1 MKLNMGP
8 GQGSALEAKSLAQWI
23 AFAPFVFQA
32 TVVMRDR
39 GLLASID
46 AAGETGI
53 NAVRL
58 ADETGL
64 SLYGTRVLLDFAV
77 DIGLVQEAGGAYVL
91 AKTGYFVLNDDMTRV
106 NMDFTRDV
114 CYQALGALDE
124 SICDGK
130 PRGLAALG
138 DWENLYDGLTNL
150 PGTASESWLR
160 FDHFYSDRVFDEL
173 LPLVF
178 SEPVKEIL
186 DIGGNTGRWA
196 QRCLAHDPQVRVTIV
211 DLPKQLA
218 VARENI
224 AAAGYGDR
232 FNEYPLDVLRDD
244 RPYYKGADVIWMSQ
258 FLDCFSEQEILK
270 ILGNAVAVMDSHTV
284 LYIIELFWD
293 RQKYEAA
300 RFSLNATS
308 LYFTCIANGKSR
320 MYHSGDVK
328 ALVQQA
334 GLVVEQETD
343 GVGEGH
349 TVLRC
354 RRA

>member
-1 MKLNMGP
+1 MKTRSGP
-8 GQGSALEAKSLAQWI
+8 RQGSALEAKSLAQWI

-39 GLLASID
+39 GLLGGID
-46 AAGETGI
+46 AAGEAGVG
-53 NAVRL
+53 ADQL
-58 ADETGL
+58 AEQTGL

-77 DIGLVQEAGGAYVL
+77 DIGLVFETDGSYVL
-91 AKTGYFVLNDDMTRV
+91 AKTGYFILNDDMTRV
-106 NMDFTRDV
+106 NMNFTRDV
-114 CYQALGALDE
+114 CYQALGALDQ
-124 SICDGK
+124 SISDGK

-138 DWENLYDGLTNL
+138 NWENLYDGLTHL

-160 FDHFYSDRVFDEL
+160 FDHFYSDRVFDDF
-173 LPLVF
+173 LPVVF

-196 QRCLAHDPQVRVTIV
+196 QRCLAHDPNVRVILM
-211 DLPKQLA
+211 DLPQQLA
-218 VARENI
+218 VARVNI
-224 AAAGYGDR
+224 AAAGYSDR
-232 FNEYPLDVLRDD
+232 FNEYPLDVLRED
-244 RPYYKGADVIWMSQ
+244 RSYYQGADVIWMSQ

-270 ILGNAVAVMDSHTV
+270 ILRHAVAIMDSNTV

-293 RQKYEAA
+293 RQKFDAA

-320 MYHSGDVK
+320 MYQSGDIK
-328 ALVQQA
+328 ALLTEA
-334 GLVVEQETD
+334 GLAVEQEID
-343 GVGEGH
+343 DIGEGH
-349 TVLRC
+349 TVFRC

>member
-1 MKLNMGP
+1 MKFNMGP
-8 GQGSALEAKSLAQWI
+8 DQGSALEAKSLAQWI

-39 GLLASID
+39 GLLAGID
-46 AAGETGI
+46 EAGEKGI
-53 NAVRL
+53 HADRL
-58 ADETGL
+58 ADQTGL

-91 AKTGYFVLNDDMTRV
+91 AKTGYFILNDDMTRV

-114 CYQALGALDE
+114 CYQALDALDE
-124 SICDGK
+124 SVRDGK

-138 DWENLYDGLTNL
+138 DWENLYDGLTCL
-150 PGTASESWLR
+150 PGSASESWFR
-160 FDHFYSDRVFDEL
+160 FDHFYSDRVFDEF
-173 LPLVF
+173 LPVVF
-178 SEPVKEIL
+178 ATPVKEML

-196 QRCLAHDPQVRVTIV
+196 QRCLAHDAQVRVTIM
-211 DLPKQLA
+211 DLPQQLA
-218 VARENI
+218 IAKENI
-224 AAAGYGDR
+224 AVAGYSDR
-232 FNEYPLDVLRDD
+232 FNEYPLDVLRED

-270 ILGNAVAVMDSHTV
+270 ILRNTVAVMDSNTV

-293 RQKYEAA
+293 RQKYDAA

-320 MYHSGDVK
+320 MYHSGDMK
-328 ALVQQA
+328 ILVQQA
-334 GLVVEQETD
+334 GLIVEHD
-343 GVGEGH
+343 IDDIGEGH